1 MRRSRLAAGAAA
13 AAAAAASVLLAT
25 ALPAQSAASVLVD
38 AGATKNVVAADGQTY
53 VRSTGFT
60 GGKAG
65 SLPKLAVTGRLGDA
79 VLRTTWVGMSR
90 WSAVVPNGRYEVTL
104 AMAET
109 YWTAKGKRVFSATA
123 EGVTMFTALDLFAT
137 AGARTEVDRAL
148 VVDVV
153 DGRID
158 LAFTATVDKAMVSAI
173 AVVPVAPSPSPTPAP
188 TTSTPAPDPTTAS
201 PPATTTATTPV
212 EPPVSSTTVDP
223 TTLPATTDAG
233 SPSTTLPVEST
244 TTVAAPTT
252 SGAAPAAVLAATGD
266 LVCDPADVDFN
277 GGLGTAANCRGAAVS
292 DLLVAD
298 QTVTAFAPL
307 GDNAYDNGRLRDF
320 QNVYAPTFGRVLDR
334 TIPVAGNHEYY
345 TGGAAGYFGYFGARA
360 GDPAKG
366 YYSTDLGGW
375 HVVVLN
381 TNCANVGGCTATSL
395 QGVWLAADLAA
406 STARCTVVMAHHPF
420 RSSGEHGNTT
430 GIVPL
435 WELAYDGGA
444 DVVLVSHD
452 HDYERFAP
460 MGRSFGVVAD
470 GAGMRQFVV
479 GTGGKGLRPFQAV
492 AKAGSE
498 VRESAT
504 YGYLRLAL
512 GDGTYTWD
520 FAGLPGS
527 TFADTGT
534 GTCR

>member
-1 MRRSRLAAGAAA
+1 MRGSRLAAGVALSALAAA
-13 AAAAAASVLLAT
+13 YVLVATAQPAASAAA
-25 ALPAQSAASVLVD
+25 VLVD
-38 AGATKNVVAADGQTY
+38 AGSTTNVVAADGQTY
-53 VRSTGFT
+53 VKSTGFT
-60 GGKAG
+60 GGKASG
-65 SLPKLAVTGRLGDA
+65 VPKLPVTGRLGDA
-79 VLRTTWVGMSR
+79 VLRTTWFGMSR
-90 WSAVVPNGRYEVTL
+90 WSATVPNGRYQVTL

-109 YWTAKGKRVFSATA
+109 YWTAKGKRVFSAKA
-123 EGVTMFTALDLFAT
+123 EGSTMFTALDLFAT
-137 AGARTEVDRAL
+137 AGARVEVDRSL
-148 VVDVV
+148 VVDVA

-158 LAFTATVDKAMVSAI
+158 VTFTATLDKAVVSAI
-173 AVVPVAPSPSPTPAP
+173 AVVPVVPTPTP
-188 TTSTPAPDPTTAS
+188 TPSVTTSSPVPDPTTAS
-201 PPATTTATTPV
+201 PPTTTTVLT
-212 EPPVSSTTVDP
+212 PPVDPPASSTSI
-223 TTLPATTDAG
+223 PATSTDPVV
-233 SPSTTLPVEST
+233 PSTTLPVET
-244 TTVAAPTT
+244 TTVVAPTT
-252 SGAAPAAVLAATGD
+252 PQGAEPVVLAATGD
-266 LVCDPADVDFN
+266 LVCDPADVDFS

-298 QTVTAFAPL
+298 TGVTAFAPL
-307 GDNAYDNGRLRDF
+307 GDIAYNNGRLRDF
-320 QNVYAPTFGRVLDR
+320 QNIYAPTFGRVLDR

-366 YYSTDLGGW
+366 YYSTDLGSW

-381 TNCANVGGCTATSL
+381 TNCTNVGGCTATSP
-395 QGVWLAADLAA
+395 QAAWLAADLAA

-430 GIVPL
+430 GIAAL

-444 DVVLVSHD
+444 DAVLVSHD

-460 MGRSFGVVAD
+460 MDRSFAVVAD

-492 AKAGSE
+492 PKPGSE
-498 VRESAT
+498 VRDSAT
-504 YGYLRLAL
+504 YGYLRLSL
-512 GDGTYTWD
+512 GDGSYAWE
-520 FAGLPGS
+520 FRGLPGS

>member
-1 MRRSRLAAGAAA
+1 MGRSRAAAGAVLAA
-13 AAAAAASVLLAT
+13 AVAVGVVVAT
-25 ALPAQSAASVLVD
+25 APPASSAAPLLVD
-38 AGATKNVVAADGQTY
+38 AGSTAAVVAADGQTY
-53 VRSTGFT
+53 VASTGFT
-60 GGKAG
+60 GGQASAPAK
-65 SLPKLAVTGRLGDA
+65 LPVTGRLGDA
-79 VLRTTWVGMSR
+79 VLRTTWFGMSR
-90 WSAVVPNGRYEVTL
+90 WSAAVPNGQYTVTL

-109 YWTAKGKRVFSATA
+109 YWTAKGKRVFSAKA
-123 EGVTMFTALDLFAT
+123 EGVTMFTGLDLFAT
-137 AGARTEVDRAL
+137 AGARAEVDRSL
-148 VVDVV
+148 VVTVV

-158 LAFTATVDKAMVSAI
+158 VTFTATRDKAVVSAI
-173 AVVPVAPSPSPTPAP
+173 AVVPVAPSPSPTPSLTPSLTPTLTTTAAQP
-188 TTSTPAPDPTTAS
+188 TTIS
-201 PPATTTATTPV
+201 PPATSPAVTTPV
-212 EPPVSSTTVDP
+212 DPPASSSSIPVTT
-223 TTLPATTDAG
+223 TSAATT
-233 SPSTTLPVEST
+233 ST
-244 TTVAAPTT
+244 
-252 SGAAPAAVLAATGD
+252 GAAPAVLAATGD

-277 GGLGTAANCRGAAVS
+277 GGLGTAVNCRGAAVS
-292 DLLVAD
+292 DVLVAD
-298 QTVTAFAPL
+298 TGVTAFAAL
-307 GDNAYDNGRLRDF
+307 GDIAYDNGRLRDF
-320 QNVYAPTFGRVLDR
+320 QNVYGPTFGRVLDR

-360 GDPAKG
+360 GDPTKG
-366 YYSTDLGGW
+366 YYSTEVGGW

-381 TNCANVGGCTATSL
+381 TNCASIGGCTAASP

-406 STARCTVVMAHHPF
+406 STARCTVVMGHHPF

-430 GIVPL
+430 GITAL

-460 MGRSFGVVAD
+460 MDRAFAVVAD

-479 GTGGKGLRPFQAV
+479 GTGGKGLRPFQPV

-498 VRESAT
+498 VRESAS

-512 GDGTYTWD
+512 GDGTYAWE
-520 FAGLPGS
+520 FRGLPGS